1 MLKLT
6 RVLSRIYDIF
16 LIKISSRLIVDKYE
30 TSLTIWVVLTPLIE
44 ISSVSYDNWAS
55 SVI

>member
-1 MLKLT
+1 MKLT